1 MAGLSSKGR
10 NEKGKIVMFRALL
23 RPTNRRV
30 RLLVG
35 LFLAG
40 LFCVQCTR
48 TEAFRESRHILT
60 ISAQDFGQSD
70 PEAVSELEKLAKQDH
85 IALLEYCLDN
95 YRRNYSDFTCT
106 FSKEERI
113 NGIAK
118 VEQEIEVKHMTS
130 PFSVAMAW
138 IKNPPIG
145 DRVIYVEG
153 KNDDQM
159 TVRPKS
165 PLLQALTGGAVLR
178 KPDGPEAMRN
188 TLRPV
193 SMFGF
198 GRGMQSLLD
207 VYRQAKQVGDLTTA
221 FGGYADVAGQECLVL
236 IRYLP
241 AKDDYPAYKTLV
253 YVDVDHLIP
262 ACIEAYDWDENLQ
275 CRYVYRDLKF
285 NVGLTDDDF
294 TPEANE
300 IKVAKK

>member
-1 MAGLSSKGR
+1 MLKG
-10 NEKGKIVMFRALL
+10 LL

-35 LFLAG
+35 LLLAG
-40 LFCVQCTR
+40 LFCAQCTR
-48 TEAFRESRHILT
+48 TEAFRESRHILA
-60 ISAQDFGQSD
+60 ISGQDFGESD
-70 PEAVSELEKLAKQDH
+70 PEVISKLEKLAKEDH
-85 IALLEYCLDN
+85 IALLEYCLAN
-95 YRRNYSDFTCT
+95 YNRNYSDFTCI

-118 VEQEIEVKHMTS
+118 PEQVIEVKHMVS

-145 DRVIYVEG
+145 DRVLYVEG
-153 KNDDQM
+153 KNDNQM
-159 TVRPKS
+159 MVRPKS
-165 PLLQALTGGAVLR
+165 PLFQALTGGAVLR

-198 GRGMQSLLD
+198 GRGMESLLE
-207 VYRQAKQVGDLTTA
+207 VYKEAKSQGDLTTA
-221 FGGYADVAGQECLVL
+221 FGGFADVAGQKCVVL

-241 AKDDYPAYKTLV
+241 AKNDYPAYKTLI

-262 ACIEAYDWDENLQ
+262 VCIEAYDWDENLQ
-275 CRYVYRDLKF
+275 CRYMYRDLKF

-294 TPEANE
+294 TPEAND